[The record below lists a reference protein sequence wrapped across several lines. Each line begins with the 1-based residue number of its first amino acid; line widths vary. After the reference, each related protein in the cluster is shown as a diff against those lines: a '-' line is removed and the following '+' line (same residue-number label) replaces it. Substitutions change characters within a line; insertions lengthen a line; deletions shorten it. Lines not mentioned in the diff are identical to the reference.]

1 MTSTF
6 AAQRE
11 TAGFFDLDETG
22 RTDVPLIVDLD
33 GTLTKSDTMHEALLL
48 LISKHPAKLPQI
60 AAWLLS
66 GKAKF
71 KDRLASE
78 VLIDAASVPIRDNVL
93 ALISAAK
100 AEKRKVLLV
109 SASNQRQV
117 KQIAAQLGLFDE
129 AVGSDDTRNLSGK
142 EKARWLV
149 ERFGEK
155 GFDYIGDSNADL
167 DVWPAARQAI
177 TAGSNRTMRKRV
189 DEICGN
195 ALHLADDDSS
205 DTFGRSRHY
214 IKAMR
219 PHQWL
224 KNLLIFVPAL
234 AAHDPAALLPSFL
247 AFCAFCLAASSIYLI
262 NDMLDLHVDRQHPRK
277 RNRPFA
283 AGTIPVAHGTV
294 HSGVLLCSALA
305 IAGFLPPLF
314 ATVLLGYVGL
324 TFAYS
329 LVLKRKLMIDIWT
342 LGALYTIRIVAG
354 GAAGGIPLSEWLLAF
369 SMFLFLSLAAVKR
382 ISELTDL
389 KARKLTSTDGRGYR
403 VADLPVV
410 LGAMLASG
418 YCSVVI
424 LALYV
429 SNANVASLY
438 SEPRLL
444 WLACMMLL
452 YWINRVAI
460 ISYRG
465 EMHDDPIVF
474 ALRDRI
480 SLLVFLCCGTVF
492 VVSAQL

>member
-1 MTSTF
+1 MMSTF

-11 TAGFFDLDETG
+11 MADSPDLDETG
-22 RTDVPLIVDLD
+22 QTDVPLIVDLD

-48 LISKHPAKLPQI
+48 LIARHPSKLPQI
-60 AAWLLS
+60 ATWLFS
-66 GKAKF
+66 GKAGF
-71 KDRLASE
+71 KDKLASE
-78 VLIDAASVPIRDNVL
+78 SLVDAAAVPMRSEVL
-93 ALISAAK
+93 DLISAAK
-100 AEKRKVLLV
+100 ANGRKVLLV

-117 KQIAAQLGLFDE
+117 SQIATQLSLFDE
-129 AVGSDDTRNLSGK
+129 AVGSDSSRNLSGK

-155 GFDYIGDSNADL
+155 GFDYVGDSTADL
-167 DVWPAARQAI
+167 NVWPQARQAI
-177 TAGSNRTMRKRV
+177 TVGANTSMRKRV
-189 DEICGN
+189 DDMDVDVI
-195 ALHLADDDSS
+195 HLKSDDADSM
-205 DTFGRSRHY
+205 FGRARHY
-214 IKAMR
+214 VKAMR

-224 KNLLIFVPAL
+224 KNLLVFVPAL
-234 AAHDPAALLPSFL
+234 AAHDPAALLPSFF

-283 AGTIPVAHGTV
+283 AGTIPVSHGVV
-294 HSGVLLCSALA
+294 HSILLFSVALI
-305 IAGFLPPLF
+305 IASFLSSSF
-314 ATVLLGYVGL
+314 AVVLLGYVGL

-329 LVLKRKLMIDIWT
+329 LILKRKLMIDIWT

-354 GAAGGIPLSEWLLAF
+354 GAASGIPLSEWLLAF
-369 SMFLFLSLAAVKR
+369 SMFLFLSLAAIKR

-389 KARKLTSTDGRGYR
+389 KARDLTSTDGRGYR

-429 SNANVASLY
+429 SNASVASLY
-438 SEPRLL
+438 SAPKLL
-444 WLACMMLL
+444 WLVCMMLL

-480 SLLVFLCCGTVF
+480 SLLVFLCCGAIF
-492 VVSAQL
+492 VASAQL